1 MDAYRGGGETSGK
14 EKAVILGKS
23 NELEPELVV
32 AADVVVVGGGVVVAA
47 AAGVDIA
54 AAAVE
59 KQLPAVGRL
68 SMLG

>member
-23 NELEPELVV
+23 NELEPEHVV
-32 AADVVVVGGGVVVAA
+32 AADVVGGGVVVAA
-47 AAGVDIA
+47 VVGVDIA
-54 AAAVE
+54 AAAAG

-68 SMLG
+68 SMLS